1 MRQSRRDGV
10 RDISETHVN
19 HHGRKG
25 VKERNRV
32 EEGERRTEDRRE
44 CRVEKPLTRRE
55 TADGFHSVCPLH
67 QTPVPYLH

>member
-1 MRQSRRDGV
+1 MRQSQRDGV

-44 CRVEKPLTRRE
+44 VGRRGVQSGKAFDKE
-55 TADGFHSVCPLH
+55 GDS
-67 QTPVPYLH
+67 